1 MKKLLLI
8 ESSPRK
14 ERSHSSKAAAT
25 LLQALQAKDNSLQV
39 DKINLFEADL
49 PPFDGYTISAKYAVM
64 HGQPH
69 DEKQAK
75 AWQAVKDLAE
85 RFSAA
90 DIYIISI
97 PMWNFSIPYRL
108 KHYIDLLVQPGLTFS
123 VDEAGQYNGLLKNK
137 KAYLVYASGG
147 VYTEEA
153 GTAAYDQQKGYMRQ
167 ILGFIGITDIQEI
180 IAAPTLAGPEAAEK
194 ADKDAAQQIGTIA

>member
-14 ERSHSSKAAAT
+14 ERSHSSRAANA
-25 LLQALQAKDNSLQV
+25 LLEAIQAKEQLDV
-39 DKINLFEADL
+39 DKINLFDAEL
-49 PPFDGYTISAKYAVM
+49 PPFDGYTIAAKYAVM
-64 HGQPH
+64 HGQEH
-69 DEKQAK
+69 DDKQAA
-75 AWQAVKDLAE
+75 AWDAVKEIAE

-90 DIYIISI
+90 DIYIIAV

-108 KHYIDLLVQPGLTFS
+108 KHYIDLLVQPRLTFS
-123 VDEAGQYNGLLKNK
+123 VDDKGNYQGLLQNK

-167 ILGFIGITDIQEI
+167 ILGFVGITDVKE
-180 IAAPTLAGPEAAEK
+180 IAASPTMAAAEAVEK
-194 ADKDAAQQIGTIA
+194 ADQEAAQQAADIV